1 MAKKIDKLLDLFEKD
16 HLELNETPLAVV
28 KGDYE
33 GVAIGEYGPKAGI
46 LIATNQRLVLFINK
60 LFGYELESFPYSNI
74 ASLESSKKF
83 LGHRIRF
90 FTSGNKCTMSHI
102 TEHRL
107 KDINGFIKQI
117 RNNMGVSPSTS
128 LNETDQNESDD
139 IPSQIEKLSH
149 LKLKGILTEEEFDSK
164 KKELLAKL

>member
-28 KGDYE
+28 MGDYE
-33 GVAIGEYGPKAGI
+33 SAAMGQQVRAGI
-46 LIATNQRLVLFINK
+46 FIATNQRVVLFIKK
-60 LFGYELESFPYSNI
+60 LFGYELESFPYSSI

-107 KDINGFIKQI
+107 KDINGFIEII

-128 LNETDQNESDD
+128 LNETDQDESDD